1 MFHLGI
7 EPRLLVCKGQGVVA
21 SQSKPHGTNTKDTF
35 KKRVSRLGLVCLLSN
50 TKSKCKWNFCF
61 SFKDLWLD
69 YIKEELNHPQGKPEN
84 CGSIHWRAMKMLQ
97 GDLVEDFVSKYTL
110 LQTGHL

>member
-1 MFHLGI
+1 MSVH
-7 EPRLLVCKGQGVVA
+7 
-21 SQSKPHGTNTKDTF
+21 TNQNITRT
-35 KKRVSRLGLVCLLSN
+35 S
-50 TKSKCKWNFCF
+50 F